1 MLSYEST
8 IQKASGCI
16 NKKED
21 FLLRSPLSDPLG
33 VGGNTIWDQDGC
45 VEWQRNMFVISKVHY
60 FFENDGKTDFIKW

>member
-1 MLSYEST
+1 MNSSFPFCD
-8 IQKASGCI
+8 SH
-16 NKKED
+16 
-21 FLLRSPLSDPLG
+21 G